1 MSTASERTTVLHAP
15 STGSTVSLV
24 SKSAQLD
31 VSITMATKKLRARVC
46 SAIYAM
52 NKEYL
57 RLGFSGPS
65 RDHASEY
72 LRLGFPGSSRDHARR
87 PFRIER
93 ARALQGLSEV
103 LPDRS
108 PPAGQQPVRDN
119 LPP

>member
-1 MSTASERTTVLHAP
+1 M
-15 STGSTVSLV
+15 SLV

-93 ARALQGLSEV
+93 ARALQGLSVV

>member
-1 MSTASERTTVLHAP
+1 M
-15 STGSTVSLV
+15 SLV

-31 VSITMATKKLRARVC
+31 VSITMATKKLKARVC

-72 LRLGFPGSSRDHARR
+72 LRLGFPGSPGDHAWR
-87 PFRIER
+87 PLRVEQ
-93 ARALQGLSEV
+93 ARALQGLSII
-103 LPDRS
+103 LPNRS
-108 PPAGQQPVRDN
+108 PPAGRQPVRNN

>member
-1 MSTASERTTVLHAP
+1 M
-15 STGSTVSLV
+15 

-65 RDHASEY
+65 RDHA
-72 LRLGFPGSSRDHARR
+72 RR
-87 PFRIER
+87 PFRTER